1 MQENEGSRH
10 SLLLAVD
17 TPFYLDR
24 DTVQKLTQHCNVKK
38 EASLY
43 AREQSSLLFLGRH
56 LDKLAKQNGKSV
68 VYREATVVAV
78 CDGHMD
84 VMIGDLNMEKRVHL
98 ANLPVWRSDFDEAK
112 QTLTMY
118 WRKGVDTST
127 GIQRSWSITDDDD
140 DDDDEGYLDEEL
152 LLEEMLQAGDAHQQ
166 QQDLDNLQSDTKEGT
181 VAGLS
186 ILEQHAKK
194 TTSYNVPL
202 SNNPTHQKQNPEAAA
217 AAAPPLPLNRPE
229 STQSTSAKRASLV
242 RSRLSD
248 STAYSTEQGYQTVKA
263 LDKIRVALVIDM
275 VRTPPLIRILAVN
288 PFA

>member
-1 MQENEGSRH
+1 
-10 SLLLAVD
+10 
-17 TPFYLDR
+17 
-24 DTVQKLTQHCNVKK
+24 VQKLTQHCNVKK
-38 EASLY
+38 EASLN

-140 DDDDEGYLDEEL
+140 DEDDEGYLDEEL
-152 LLEEMLQAGDAHQQ
+152 LLEEMLQAGDAQQQQQ
-166 QQDLDNLQSDTKEGT
+166 QQDLDNHRSDTKEDT

-194 TTSYNVPL
+194 TASYNTPL
-202 SNNPTHQKQNPEAAA
+202 SRDPTNHKQQPEAS
-217 AAAPPLPLNRPE
+217 APSPPSNRPE

>member
-1 MQENEGSRH
+1 M
-10 SLLLAVD
+10 
-17 TPFYLDR
+17 
-24 DTVQKLTQHCNVKK
+24 KK
-38 EASLY
+38 EAAVY
-43 AREQSSLLFLGRH
+43 AREQSSLLFLGGY

-78 CDGHMD
+78 SDGHVD

-98 ANLPVWRSDFDEAK
+98 ANLPVWRSDYDETK

-127 GIQRSWSITDDDD
+127 GIQRPWSITDDDED
-140 DDDDEGYLDEEL
+140 DGYLDEEL
-152 LLEEMLQAGDAHQQ
+152 LLEEMLQSGDLLTRE
-166 QQDLDNLQSDTKEGT
+166 DDDKTPEGT
-181 VAGLS
+181 VVGLS
-186 ILEQHAKK
+186 ILEQHANK
-194 TTSYNVPL
+194 T
-202 SNNPTHQKQNPEAAA
+202 K
-217 AAAPPLPLNRPE
+217 AAPITSNPIVQSTTPRPE
-229 STQSTSAKRASLV
+229 TTQSTSGKRASLV